1 MNILLKQ
8 DFNQNIH
15 GTIKKPKHLYFRRK
29 METNEYNNDLNNKD
43 NNSIESISNKKE
55 LEHNNLT
62 KSKNFGYYS
71 QKTEYSSKLSDNNI
85 IKNRK
90 RGESKKI
97 FMDIKVNKTIQPNY
111 KNRNIFKKKHLPN
124 KTLNNYYSINTFP
137 NINRNKEYYKD
148 IHKFEIDKVIT
159 FTSNLFYSK
168 TPNKKVGVQENQINS
183 DIKKIRK
190 NKFNSINCFIDDYTI
205 KDDNEYKR
213 YKTNFRNY
221 FGDSDYERLKEK
233 EKNYLTEMKKIK
245 LIYKNTNL
253 MNALFDY
260 LNLAFGK
267 LKNEKNENIKTIKK
281 AQKEIRIKNKYMKF
295 LQNNS
300 KHNLIPL
307 KDLFNNNTKKN
318 NLKSAFKGR
327 NKNHLKK
334 ELFSFYKDY
343 LYNKK

>member
-1 MNILLKQ
+1 MDILLKQ
-8 DFNQNIH
+8 DFNQNIY

-29 METNEYNNDLNNKD
+29 METIEYNNDLNNKD

-62 KSKNFGYYS
+62 KSKNFGYYT

-124 KTLNNYYSINTFP
+124 ITLNNYYSINTFP
-137 NINRNKEYYKD
+137 NINRNKENFKD

-168 TPNKKVGVQENQINS
+168 TPNKKAGVQENQINS

-267 LKNEKNENIKTIKK
+267 LKNEKNENIKTIKN
-281 AQKEIRIKNKYMKF
+281 AQKEIRIRNKYMKF

-318 NLKSAFKGR
+318 NLKLAFKGR

-343 LYNKK
+343 LNNK

>member
-1 MNILLKQ
+1 MDILLKQ
-8 DFNQNIH
+8 NLNQNIH
-15 GTIKKPKHLYFRRK
+15 GTIKKPNHLYFRRK
-29 METNEYNNDLNNKD
+29 METIEYNNNLNNQD
-43 NNSIESISNKKE
+43 NNSIDSIPNKKE
-55 LEHNNLT
+55 LDHNNLT
-62 KSKNFGYYS
+62 KSKNFGYYT

-90 RGESKKI
+90 ISESKKI
-97 FMDIKVNKTIQPNY
+97 FMDIKVNKTIQANY

-124 KTLNNYYSINTFP
+124 ITLNNYYSIKTFP
-137 NINRNKEYYKD
+137 NINRNKEAFKD

-159 FTSNLFYSK
+159 FTNNLFYSK
-168 TPNKKVGVQENQINS
+168 IPIKKAGVQENQINS

-267 LKNEKNENIKTIKK
+267 LKNEKNENIKTIKN

-307 KDLFNNNTKKN
+307 KDLFNNNTKK
-318 NLKSAFKGR
+318 K
-327 NKNHLKK
+327 
-334 ELFSFYKDY
+334 
-343 LYNKK
+343 

>member
-1 MNILLKQ
+1 
-8 DFNQNIH
+8 
-15 GTIKKPKHLYFRRK
+15 
-29 METNEYNNDLNNKD
+29 
-43 NNSIESISNKKE
+43 
-55 LEHNNLT
+55 
-62 KSKNFGYYS
+62 
-71 QKTEYSSKLSDNNI
+71 
-85 IKNRK
+85 
-90 RGESKKI
+90 
-97 FMDIKVNKTIQPNY
+97 MD
-111 KNRNIFKKKHLPN
+111 
-124 KTLNNYYSINTFP
+124 
-137 NINRNKEYYKD
+137 
-148 IHKFEIDKVIT
+148 
-159 FTSNLFYSK
+159 NLFYSK
-168 TPNKKVGVQENQINS
+168 IPIKKAGVQENQINS

-267 LKNEKNENIKTIKK
+267 LKNEKNENIKTIKN

-318 NLKSAFKGR
+318 NLKLAFKGR

-343 LYNKK
+343 LNNKK